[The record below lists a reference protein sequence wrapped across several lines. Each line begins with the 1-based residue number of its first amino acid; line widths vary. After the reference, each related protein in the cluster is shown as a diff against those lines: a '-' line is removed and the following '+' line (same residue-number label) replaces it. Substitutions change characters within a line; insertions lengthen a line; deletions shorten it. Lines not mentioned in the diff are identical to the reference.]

1 MSDLKKVTDLIVIE
15 PAKDAA
21 TQTKEMLQKIGTWQR
36 KLKDLQEQYFDNKN
50 DTESEDVTEIMAI
63 RKFLTQFVKHRV
75 DWIGTKVPDKKRQAK
90 YLQLLPPFYQKGGL
104 KLLILHFF
112 QVTSSEDQQFLQYK
126 AINEEEREI
135 RVLWDLYKLNKTI
148 ESIDVIYKIQSNEG
162 FNSVFPKDEQVKIL
176 QELKTVFRLMFQMC
190 VQPAHQKEL
199 YRGIT
204 EAHISPEAILKR
216 KEEGKHYLYPHVL
229 KKFNYR
235 NHFFFIYFYSG
246 MKAKIGGEL
255 KTFTYNFLDFEI
267 LKQEFLIHW
276 LTKTL
281 NENPQKM
288 EVFARYSYNGQTVA
302 EIIAADPSKEIE
314 ILQQLPL
321 NVFND
326 LAASVNSI
334 VPKEL
339 SSAVEAMS
347 ENFGEFSDYMDKF
360 KDAKKMAKA
369 GVSKLKDIVKAR
381 LAAKEEV
388 LEEAPA
394 FNAMD
399 VPDADPP
406 AAEEAASVPELVFVK
421 LKKKEI
427 DFPFYV
433 KTIADFQKNLNV
445 QRARFGAGGYKEL
458 AMDVTKIFNSI
469 SENSL
474 IQRRTPKYEWILPY
488 LVKENTGK
496 EEFEH
501 MVLIGAEVKA
511 KQLSMG
517 YSAASSSSG
526 AKYQFTPFFVY
537 GRNIEDPSLGA
548 SVGTRNIRGKTFY
561 EYNGGNPEVMAIFKK
576 FFDQIK
582 SK

>member
-15 PAKDAA
+15 PPKDASEQA
-21 TQTKEMLQKIGTWQR
+21 KEMLQKVGVWQR
-36 KLKDLQEQYFDNKN
+36 KLKDLQEQYFDNKH

-75 DWIGTKVPDKKRQAK
+75 DWIGAKVPDKKRQAK

-112 QVTSSEDQQFLQYK
+112 QVTTSADQQFLQFK

-135 RVLWDLYKLNKTI
+135 RILWDLYKLNKTI
-148 ESIDVIYKIQSNEG
+148 ESIDVIFKIQSTEG
-162 FNSVFPKDEQVKIL
+162 FNSIFTKEEQVKIL

-204 EAHISPEAILKR
+204 EEHISPEAILKR

-246 MKAKIGGEL
+246 MKAKIAGEL

-281 NENPQKM
+281 NDNPRKM
-288 EVFARYSYNGQTVA
+288 EIYSKYSYNGQTVA
-302 EIIAADPSKEIE
+302 DIIAADPDKEIE

-326 LAASVNSI
+326 LAASINSL
-334 VPKEL
+334 VPNEL
-339 SSAVEAMS
+339 GSAIEAMS
-347 ENFGEFSDYMDKF
+347 ENFGEFSEYVEKF

-369 GVSKLKDIVKAR
+369 SVGKLKEMVKAK
-381 LAAKEEV
+381 LAKKEQ
-388 LEEAPA
+388 EEPPPFDATA
-394 FNAMD
+394 
-399 VPDADPP
+399 VPDA
-406 AAEEAASVPELVFVK
+406 AAVEEEVVSVPETTFVK

-427 DFPFYV
+427 DFPFFV

-469 SENSL
+469 SESSL

-501 MVLIGAEVKA
+501 FLLIGAEVKA

-517 YSAASSSSG
+517 YSASSSSSG
-526 AKYQFTPFFVY
+526 AKYQFTPFYVY
-537 GRNIEDPSLGA
+537 GRNVEDPSLGA
-548 SVGTRNIRGKTFY
+548 SVGTRNIRGKVFY
-561 EYNGGNPEVMAIFKK
+561 EYNGGNPDVMAIFQK

-582 SK
+582 KK